1 MLKFALAALVFGGAL
16 TVVPAFAADPATLV
30 DLSAGHLRF
39 TLNKRTGM
47 GLTVH
52 GVPFIR
58 QSTLYI
64 VKPGWTG
71 AYLNQDKDVPEV
83 TTSTDG
89 QKKIAT
95 ATIDNLNAS
104 AKYRFE
110 VSPDDTF
117 KVTLTFA
124 GKGPESVVEYD
135 AGYLNANILQGAK
148 FSADTINGKVDGVV
162 PLFAK
167 SADQTESKIAPNMSH
182 VTFETAHGRI
192 EMTVEGTSEI
202 TKSLTLFDA
211 RLDTST
217 WAQKNP
223 IFWLGIG
230 VPAPPLPPGEHTITI
245 TWKFGEPPNKT
256 TIVVAK
262 GTPKVVALKE
272 AQVPFVPDTPVIPQP
287 KQMKPGK
294 DPFRVISGKTVIFVP
309 NTASAEEKQAA
320 RELRAEFKDNWGVEV
335 GITTEPR
342 KMAPSCIVVST
353 HPRENPPGYNEA
365 PESRNLFAHPEAY
378 FLTTSA
384 PMVIVNGADPRGAYY
399 GVQTLKQLIR
409 VDAKGVY
416 IKPVE
421 IADWPSLSMRGVHWF
436 GGPDAWPFHKKMID
450 RVLSALKMNTMVFQ
464 CDYTQW
470 ATQPK
475 IWSSERSSTKAD
487 VKKAVDYARAH
498 FIEPIPLV
506 NTLGHSEWLFWN
518 NQNLDICTDPSTKF
532 AYDPEN
538 PKTYDVV
545 MPIMQEAIDLFQP
558 KYFHIGHDE
567 VTTSGAFPKPGS
579 TKTATDLILADIN
592 KMHDWLTAKG
602 IKTMM
607 WGDMLLHETE
617 ATDAGLAPSREESA
631 KRRAGVPKDI
641 IIADWHYQGSD
652 PNFPSVAVLQKDGF
666 QVLGTTWY
674 DWGNVQNFSRVLN
687 KENSLGFLQST
698 WAGYN
703 MFPDIVKGDSFN
715 QFVAYLL
722 GAEYA
727 WNGGKPNVADL
738 GYRPD
743 DAFLAIWNRRP
754 VSMAKRAGFTVDF
767 GGILSEARNERSRRT
782 GSELRVPSPIPE
794 LGTRNSKPI
803 ALGGIT
809 FRPSKPVWLA
819 GALNPSGA
827 WPKSVTIPLKDRKA
841 TDLHFLW
848 ATTFAAAKD
857 TPVATLKVSY
867 TDGSTAQTP
876 IAYGRQIF
884 AYTDAQ
890 AGPQTTTAWSGKTPL
905 GQSANVRRWM
915 WTNPTPAKTIKSVT
929 LTSTESEA
937 APVLLGVTGIG

>member
-1 MLKFALAALVFGGAL
+1 MLRFALAALLCSGAL
-16 TVVPAFAADPATLV
+16 SVIPAFAAGPAPLA

-39 TLNKRTGM
+39 SLSKSSGM
-47 GLTVH
+47 ELTVR

-58 QSTLYI
+58 ESTFYI

-71 AYLNQDKDVPEV
+71 AYLNQDKDDPEV
-83 TTSTDG
+83 TTSSEGRT
-89 QKKIAT
+89 KVAT
-95 ATIDNLNAS
+95 ATFDKLNAY

-110 VSPDDTF
+110 VRPDDTF

-124 GKGPESVVEYD
+124 SKGPESVVEYD

-148 FSADTINGKVDGVV
+148 FTAETVKGKVSGVV

-167 SADQTESKIAPNMSH
+167 SADQVESKLAPNMSH
-182 VTFETAHGRI
+182 AVFETAFGRI
-192 EMTVEGTSEI
+192 EMTVEGTSDI

-211 RLDTST
+211 RKGGQD
-217 WAQKNP
+217 WARKNP

-230 VPAPPLPPGEHTITI
+230 VPAPALPPGEHTITI
-245 TWKFGEPPNKT
+245 TWKFGEPAQRT
-256 TIVVAK
+256 VVASAAGK
-262 GTPKVVALKE
+262 AKVVPVKV
-272 AQVPFVPDTPVIPQP
+272 AQSPFVVETPVIPRP
-287 KQMKPGK
+287 KEMKPGK
-294 DPFRVISGKTVIFVP
+294 ALAPFRVMPGKTRILISD
-309 NTASAEEKQAA
+309 TASEEEIQGA
-320 RELRAEFKDNWGVEV
+320 RELVAEFKEFWSVPVRIEKVNVATWSGETDNDAIELFLGSALLPPPRSGEVERV
-335 GITTEPR
+335 RHI
-342 KMAPSCIVVST
+342 
-353 HPRENPPGYNEA
+353 RETLSH
-365 PESRNLFAHPEAY
+365 PESY
-378 FLTTSA
+378 FMGSQLGGVA
-384 PMVIVNGADPRGAYY
+384 VLGGDPHGVYY

-421 IADWPSLSMRGVHWF
+421 ISDWPSLSMRGVHWF

-450 RVLSALKMNTMVFQ
+450 RVLSAFKMNTMVFQ

-518 NQNLDICTDPSTKF
+518 NQNLDICADPSKPF

-538 PKTYDVV
+538 PKTYEIV
-545 MPIMQEAIDLFQP
+545 MPIMQEAVDLFQP

-567 VTTSGAFPKPGS
+567 VTMSGQFPKAGS
-579 TKTATDLILADIN
+579 KKTAGELILADTN
-592 KMHDWLTAKG
+592 KMHDWLAAKG

-617 ATDAGLAPSREESA
+617 VTDAGLAPTKA
-631 KRRAGVPKDI
+631 DAVARRAGVPKDT

-652 PNFPSVAVLQKDGF
+652 PAFPSVAILQKDGF

-674 DWGNVQNFSRVLN
+674 DWGNIQNFSRVLN
-687 KENSLGFLQST
+687 KEKSLGFLQST

-743 DAFLAIWNRRP
+743 DAFLAVWDRRP
-754 VSMAKRAGFTVDF
+754 VSMVKRAGFTVDF
-767 GGILSEARNERSRRT
+767 GVPSSES
-782 GSELRVPSPIPE
+782 RVPSTIPE
-794 LGTRNSKPI
+794 LGTRKSEPM
-803 ALGGIT
+803 ALSGIT
-809 FRPSKPVWLA
+809 FRQSTPIWLD
-819 GALNPSGA
+819 GALNPPGE
-827 WPKSVTIPLKDRKA
+827 WPKSVTITLNRKA
-841 TDLHFLW
+841 ADLHFLW
-848 ATTFAAAKD
+848 GATFAAAKD
-857 TPVATLKVSY
+857 TPVATLKVTY
-867 TDGSTAQTP
+867 TDGATVQAP

-884 AYTDAQ
+884 AFTDAQ
-890 AGPQTTTAWSGKTPL
+890 AGPQTTTAWTGTTPR
-905 GQSANVRRWM
+905 GQSASVRRWM
-915 WTNPTPAKTIKSVT
+915 WTNPNPAKAIKSVT
-929 LTSTESEA
+929 LSSAQSEA
-937 APVLLGVTGIG
+937 APVLLGLTGIE